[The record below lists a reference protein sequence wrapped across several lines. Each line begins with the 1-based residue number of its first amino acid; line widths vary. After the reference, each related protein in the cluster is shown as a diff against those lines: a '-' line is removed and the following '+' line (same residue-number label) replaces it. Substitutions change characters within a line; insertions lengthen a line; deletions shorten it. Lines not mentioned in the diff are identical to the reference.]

1 MMSRAPASAASASGT
16 SFSAE
21 TNSAAFAEHSE
32 DWLLKMKS
40 ASGSSPLSRA
50 TVARVLRFGLNGWY
64 MSSSFAS
71 VSAAAIAAE
80 SSSVRRLRSASDF
93 FIASRLS
100 SSALRRSSPSRI
112 AAIATSSREP
122 VASFLYRAI
131 NGTVA
136 PSPRSLA
143 VAATCIT
150 GTESSFAIKIKWF
163 SFIKKFF
170 EMMFQTRGF
179 VKICRRKFSR
189 AKSRP

>member
-1 MMSRAPASAASASGT
+1 MMSRAPASAASVSGT

-71 VSAAAIAAE
+71 VSAAAIAAG
-80 SSSVRRLRSASDF
+80 SSVRRLRSASDF

-143 VAATCIT
+143 AAATCIT

-163 SFIKKFF
+163 SFI
-170 EMMFQTRGF
+170 
-179 VKICRRKFSR
+179 RKFL
-189 AKSRP
+189 K

>member
-71 VSAAAIAAE
+71 RFGGGDCGGEFVGEKVALGE
-80 SSSVRRLRSASDF
+80 RLF
-93 FIASRLS
+93 YRLPPVVECFE
-100 SSALRRSSPSRI
+100 AF
-112 AAIATSSREP
+112 EP
-122 VASFLYRAI
+122 VAYCGYRDFVE
-131 NGTVA
+131 G
-136 PSPRSLA
+136 
-143 VAATCIT
+143 
-150 GTESSFAIKIKWF
+150 
-163 SFIKKFF
+163 
-170 EMMFQTRGF
+170 TRGF
-179 VKICRRKFSR
+179 FSVPR
-189 AKSRP
+189 DKRHRSPVSEELGGRGHLHHGNGELFCD

>member
-1 MMSRAPASAASASGT
+1 MMSRAPASAASVSGT

-143 VAATCIT
+143 AAATCIT

-163 SFIKKFF
+163 SFI
-170 EMMFQTRGF
+170 
-179 VKICRRKFSR
+179 RKFL
-189 AKSRP
+189 K